1 MNGIPNQLG
10 DDTAGEGF
18 AHILKPALHRW
29 RTTLGW
35 LRVSRGRTCEQMRG
49 GLYRRL

>member
-18 AHILKPALHRW
+18 AHILKPALHRG
-29 RTTLGW
+29 RTTLGCGC
-35 LRVSRGRTCEQMRG
+35 LEDECV
-49 GLYRRL
+49 RR